1 MAARGTPSL
10 PTQLHH
16 TQQHN
21 TPSALLQRLRG
32 PLTELVQCGV
42 CLNTMAAAHAFPCS
56 HAICGLCAVEWMRR
70 RPSCPTCR
78 APAEFSQAV
87 PVPTLDALADA
98 LAPLLAAEERDDLMA
113 RRGAWHVFA
122 AARAQLDRARPL
134 TYHEF
139 TLLTVLGEAEGPAP
153 PEPLSRR
160 RGAERM
166 QRASAA

>member
-1 MAARGTPSL
+1 M
-10 PTQLHH
+10 
-16 TQQHN
+16 
-21 TPSALLQRLRG
+21 
-32 PLTELVQCGV
+32 
-42 CLNTMAAAHAFPCS
+42 
-56 HAICGLCAVEWMRR
+56 
-70 RPSCPTCR
+70 
-78 APAEFSQAV
+78 
-87 PVPTLDALADA
+87 PTLDALADA